1 MFSPDGCPDGV
12 AAVLLI
18 KFANQE
24 AEHIK
29 LTNILF
35 NLYRYVCIHVFY
47 IYIYTHTLCMYACL
61 SMYLHTVHLQVIEFS

>member
-1 MFSPDGCPDGV
+1 MFSPDGYPDGV

-18 KFANQE
+18 KFANKE

-35 NLYRYVCIHVFY
+35 NLYRYVCIHVL
-47 IYIYTHTLCMYACL
+47 YIYTHTLYVCMFVYICAYCTL
-61 SMYLHTVHLQVIEFS
+61 AFH

>member
-47 IYIYTHTLCMYACL
+47 IYIYTHT
-61 SMYLHTVHLQVIEFS
+61 HTVYVCMFVYVSAYCTLAGH

>member
-1 MFSPDGCPDGV
+1 MSSPDGYPDGV

-35 NLYRYVCIHVFY
+35 NLYRYVCIHVLY
-47 IYIYTHTLCMYACL
+47 TYTHTHCMYTCL
-61 SMYLHTVHLQVIEFS
+61 CIYVHTVHLHFIVFS